1 MSLLI
6 GELAFGAG
14 SDHDNHVKIGV
25 LLGSG
30 IAALLAA
37 VVLRIR
43 DRHYRAIR
51 QQETVDDDHDGVPDV
66 YRGGDTQG

>member
-1 MSLLI
+1 M
-6 GELAFGAG
+6 
-14 SDHDNHVKIGV
+14 

-37 VVLRIR
+37 VFLRIH

-51 QQETVDDDHDGVPDV
+51 EQESVDDDHDGVPDA
-66 YRGGDTQG
+66 YQDGAP